1 MNNRT
6 FLGFHDLTV
15 DEICACALDH
25 LVMDIDS
32 GRLGRFK
39 DMKESE
45 NDTETREPHFE
56 NRHHLKGRVT
66 DFLVS
71 FLVMLVAMGMADG
84 QQLAAA
90 DAVGFEEEEGFST
103 QGELPSRV
111 TTTGD
116 VEATVVEGIAA
127 AGSQSLR
134 VEGLGTVL
142 IAVGESDAA
151 GPIFASFS
159 LSGTLGAERNG
170 NPRVSIGGAAV
181 ELSTSGSDV
190 EVWIR
195 HARGGSIEWINTGN
209 TFSMEQTDWLRLTV
223 RLDAAAGIWDLYQDD
238 QPIGAD
244 IGLGAEQFAAIVNI
258 ESRGQV
264 ETLVDEVLIAD
275 ENPLF
280 EDADG
285 DGVSDAFELT
295 VGADP
300 TSWDRNQ
307 VVGANGESLIEA
319 YLGQGGAPSDST
331 PTDDFRGAAV
341 SFHRKYG
348 ARSNP
353 LLKLYEEEMTME
365 IFTPMRNEKVTLSL
379 DPDERDESSSHED

>member
-1 MNNRT
+1 
-6 FLGFHDLTV
+6 
-15 DEICACALDH
+15 
-25 LVMDIDS
+25 
-32 GRLGRFK
+32 
-39 DMKESE
+39 
-45 NDTETREPHFE
+45 
-56 NRHHLKGRVT
+56 
-66 DFLVS
+66 
-71 FLVMLVAMGMADG
+71 MADG

-111 TTTGD
+111 TTIGD

-151 GPIFASFS
+151 DPIFASFS

-170 NPRVSIGGAAV
+170 DPRVSIGGAAV

-331 PTDDFRGAAV
+331 STDDFRGAAV